1 MKIYLVSSNIA
12 ASALNA
18 LICVLQI
25 IDLVGWLKLSCV
37 FVVFFSV
44 SFSFPEWEISEW
56 TEQQAVFNFLYDSIE
71 LTVVFG
77 PPIGKW
83 QNG

>member
-12 ASALNA
+12 TSALNA
-18 LICVLQI
+18 LIFVLQI
-25 IDLVGWLKLSCV
+25 IVLVGWLKLSW
-37 FVVFFSV
+37 FFFFFPI

-71 LTVVFG
+71 LTVIFG
-77 PPIGKW
+77 PPIGKL